1 MKKTW
6 LIFGGSG
13 FIGVNLIL
21 NIIKKNK
28 VICVDNSKKNNKI
41 ILNLLEKQYK
51 KNFTL
56 INASISDFSAMK
68 KIFHKYEFDIIL
80 NLAAITSVHETSRNP
95 KKTIKVNVDGFKN
108 IFTLMKQ
115 FKKNNLIFA
124 SSCAVYGDT
133 LTKNNENSKL
143 KPKSLYGLS
152 KARNEKIANQFFIK
166 YKISSIG
173 LRFSNVYG
181 KFQSFNSLYSAVI
194 LKWINLIRA
203 NKSIII
209 HNNRKICRD
218 FIHINDVIKTINL
231 SSNYLL
237 ENKKVF
243 EIFNIASGKSISLNK
258 LLNSILDFLK
268 IEKKNFIHKIKYKKT
283 PKDNIIVSKVSIN
296 KIKNKLF
303 FKPNID
309 IKRGLRLSY
318 LKG

>member
-13 FIGVNLIL
+13 FIGTNLIL
-21 NIIKKNK
+21 KIIKKNK
-28 VICVDNSKKNNKI
+28 VICVDNSKKNNQI
-41 ILNLLEKQYK
+41 ILNLLKKKDK
-51 KNFTL
+51 KNFIL
-56 INASISDFSAMK
+56 INSSISNYSSMK
-68 KIFHKYEFDIIL
+68 KIFYKYEFDIIL
-80 NLAAITSVHETSRNP
+80 NLAAITSVYETSKNV
-95 KKTIKVNVDGFKN
+95 KKTIKVNIDGFKN
-108 IFTLMKQ
+108 ILTLMEQ

-133 LTKNNENSKL
+133 LTKNNENSEL

-152 KARNEKIANQFFIK
+152 KAKNEKIANQFFIK

-194 LKWINLIRA
+194 LKWIKLIRA

-218 FIHINDVIKTINL
+218 FIHINDVIKAINL
-231 SSNYLL
+231 SSDYLL

-258 LLNSILDFLK
+258 LLKNILDFLK
-268 IEKKNFIHKIKYKKT
+268 IKKKDFIHNIKYKKT

-296 KIKNKLF
+296 KLINKLF